1 MPIRKTD
8 PTPKADHDS
17 QANPPPSD
25 AAEGAVRALHQPDG
39 DENGNP
45 AGDQDIDTAGTDAD
59 EHPLTRPKA
68 ATARSRQSSSE
79 S

>member
-1 MPIRKTD
+1 MPIRRTEATQD
-8 PTPKADHDS
+8 SPTQPKA
-17 QANPPPSD
+17 AT
-25 AAEGAVRALHQPDG
+25 AHQPDG
-39 DENGNP
+39 DDTNP

-68 ATARSRQSSSE
+68 ATAPSRPSSSE